1 VSSLLNLGN
10 DLVEGGLRED
20 IGVVLHIFLGVLV
33 SLEELELEATEEDG
47 VTEEEVTLN
56 VVVSADGVTVLL
68 ALHELTANATRVLV
82 ANLIHLDGV
91 VTAVEGNNE
100 SARLIIRLSRDELRF
115 ESENMHILFE
125 HFLHVNLRRLWL

>member
-56 VVVSADGVTVLL
+56 VVVSADGITVLL

>member
-100 SARLIIRLSRDELRF
+100 SARLIIRLSRDEL
-115 ESENMHILFE
+115 
-125 HFLHVNLRRLWL
+125 

>member
-20 IGVVLHIFLGVLV
+20 IGVVLHIFLGVLI

-68 ALHELTANATRVLV
+68 ALHELTADATRVLV

-100 SARLIIRLSRDELRF
+100 SARLIIRLSRYELRF